1 MPHQAAYAELHCL
14 SNFSFL
20 RGASHAEELV
30 ARAAELGYAA
40 LAITD
45 RNSLAGVV
53 RAHVAAKEHGLH
65 LVIGAE
71 ITPVDAAPIVLLAP
85 NRVAY
90 GRLARLI
97 TRGRLR
103 CRKGACEIRLAD
115 VAELGSG
122 AGLIGIVVPAESHEA
137 TKPRSRAGGG
147 RCPVAA
153 PELAAFAP
161 YGAYRAIFGDDCF
174 LAAELAYDVP
184 DAVRLERLRALSE
197 QTGLPLVAAND
208 VHYHVPERR
217 YLQDVLTCIREKC
230 TLTSAGRRLLAN
242 AERHLRP
249 RDEIARRYA
258 PYHELLQRT
267 VDIARRCTFSLDE
280 LRYEY
285 PHELV
290 PPGVTAHEYLTR
302 LTWAGARERYG
313 RSHGATEPRSHEGED
328 GGDQDVSRLNRLAE
342 GDGAGQT
349 GLSGND
355 ADARDRA
362 LRSDGADASLGRV
375 DSVEHR
381 RGARVTESDG
391 IPALLEDSA
400 RLADGIADAVAAGE
414 SAGVHSDSA
423 VAERAS
429 NGNRP
434 RTTGIDLQ
442 PGEIASVSSSWLRG
456 SAAPWLPSSV
466 RRQLDAE
473 LALIAELKYE
483 HYFLTV
489 WDLVRFA
496 RERGILCQGRGS
508 AANSAVCYC
517 LGVTAVDP
525 ARIDLLFE
533 RFISRERNEPPD
545 IDIDFEHERRE
556 EVFQYIYE
564 KYGRERAAIT
574 AEVISYRPRSAVRD
588 VGKALGLSLDR
599 VDVLAK
605 ALDWWSDEA
614 VPEEALRAAGLDPQ
628 DRTVQM
634 VVRLVRQILGFPRHL
649 SQHVGGF
656 VITETP
662 LCEIV
667 PLENGA
673 MPDRTF
679 IEWDKNDI
687 DALGILK
694 VDCLALGMLTAIGKC
709 FGMLQRHDR
718 REQGT
723 GNREQRGGAG
733 RGHEC
738 RAAQRCYSGWAAQI
752 GKGAEDDGGLSRIGC
767 VAEEHRTSKGCV
779 SAHTTHAGER
789 AIRADQS
796 DATGQRLDPEQHC
809 GGQRAAVATRLFA
822 LSDDCAG
829 VAGRTG
835 DAGDNRGGAGIA
847 ATRFGCTESNRRNR
861 AHIAGTDQEPA
872 AGAVSRDT
880 VPCSLFPV
888 PSSLTDIP
896 PEDPLV
902 YDMICAADT
911 VGVFQ
916 IESRAQV
923 SMLPRLKPRCFYDL
937 VIEVAIVRPGP
948 IQGGMVHPYLRRR
961 DGLEPVWYPSPA
973 VRGVLEKTLG
983 VPLFQE
989 QVMRVAVV
997 AAGFTPGE
1005 ADQLRRSMAAWGRGG
1020 KIESFQ
1026 IRLIQGMLANGY
1038 PPAFAEQIFKQI
1050 RGFGEYGFPESHA
1063 ASFAL
1068 LVYVSA
1074 WLKRYHPAAFT
1085 GAILNS
1091 LPMGF
1096 YAPAQLVRDAL
1107 RHGVVVLPVDVG
1119 RSGWDCSLEERD
1131 RGIEGSRDRGED
1143 ALDRSG
1149 TRSQPS
1155 IPCPLDPLIPAV
1167 VTALRLGLRLIRGLS
1182 AEKVRGIEAAQR
1194 EGGITSIHALARRP
1208 DVSRETLLRL
1218 AAADAFRSL
1227 GLSRRAALWEIL
1239 ALDDHP
1245 APLFAEMEPSE
1256 PPANLPVMPMDEVV
1270 VQDYDALGLSL
1281 NAHPIGLVREELT
1294 ALKVS
1299 PCERLLSARARQRIA
1314 VAGLVT
1320 HRQRPGTAK
1329 GLVFMTL
1336 EDETGTA
1343 NLIIRPQVW
1352 DRDRR
1357 VGRGKVALIAAGVV
1371 ERVGA
1376 VIHVQVTRL
1385 SDLSAQI
1392 APVRAKSRDFH

>member
-1 MPHQAAYAELHCL
+1 M
-14 SNFSFL
+14 FL
-20 RGASHAEELV
+20 
-30 ARAAELGYAA
+30 
-40 LAITD
+40 
-45 RNSLAGVV
+45 
-53 RAHVAAKEHGLH
+53 
-65 LVIGAE
+65 
-71 ITPVDAAPIVLLAP
+71 
-85 NRVAY
+85 
-90 GRLARLI
+90 
-97 TRGRLR
+97 
-103 CRKGACEIRLAD
+103 
-115 VAELGSG
+115 
-122 AGLIGIVVPAESHEA
+122 
-137 TKPRSRAGGG
+137 
-147 RCPVAA
+147 
-153 PELAAFAP
+153 
-161 YGAYRAIFGDDCF
+161 
-174 LAAELAYDVP
+174 
-184 DAVRLERLRALSE
+184 
-197 QTGLPLVAAND
+197 
-208 VHYHVPERR
+208 
-217 YLQDVLTCIREKC
+217 
-230 TLTSAGRRLLAN
+230 
-242 AERHLRP
+242 
-249 RDEIARRYA
+249 
-258 PYHELLQRT
+258 
-267 VDIARRCTFSLDE
+267 
-280 LRYEY
+280 
-285 PHELV
+285 
-290 PPGVTAHEYLTR
+290 
-302 LTWAGARERYG
+302 
-313 RSHGATEPRSHEGED
+313 
-328 GGDQDVSRLNRLAE
+328 
-342 GDGAGQT
+342 
-349 GLSGND
+349 
-355 ADARDRA
+355 
-362 LRSDGADASLGRV
+362 
-375 DSVEHR
+375 
-381 RGARVTESDG
+381 
-391 IPALLEDSA
+391 
-400 RLADGIADAVAAGE
+400 
-414 SAGVHSDSA
+414 
-423 VAERAS
+423 
-429 NGNRP
+429 
-434 RTTGIDLQ
+434 
-442 PGEIASVSSSWLRG
+442 
-456 SAAPWLPSSV
+456 
-466 RRQLDAE
+466 
-473 LALIAELKYE
+473 
-483 HYFLTV
+483 
-489 WDLVRFA
+489 
-496 RERGILCQGRGS
+496 
-508 AANSAVCYC
+508 
-517 LGVTAVDP
+517 
-525 ARIDLLFE
+525 
-533 RFISRERNEPPD
+533 
-545 IDIDFEHERRE
+545 
-556 EVFQYIYE
+556 
-564 KYGRERAAIT
+564 
-574 AEVISYRPRSAVRD
+574 
-588 VGKALGLSLDR
+588 
-599 VDVLAK
+599 
-605 ALDWWSDEA
+605 
-614 VPEEALRAAGLDPQ
+614 
-628 DRTVQM
+628 
-634 VVRLVRQILGFPRHL
+634 FPR
-649 SQHVGGF
+649 
-656 VITETP
+656 
-662 LCEIV
+662 
-667 PLENGA
+667 
-673 MPDRTF
+673 
-679 IEWDKNDI
+679 
-687 DALGILK
+687 
-694 VDCLALGMLTAIGKC
+694 
-709 FGMLQRHDR
+709 
-718 REQGT
+718 
-723 GNREQRGGAG
+723 
-733 RGHEC
+733 
-738 RAAQRCYSGWAAQI
+738 
-752 GKGAEDDGGLSRIGC
+752 
-767 VAEEHRTSKGCV
+767 
-779 SAHTTHAGER
+779 
-789 AIRADQS
+789 
-796 DATGQRLDPEQHC
+796 
-809 GGQRAAVATRLFA
+809 
-822 LSDDCAG
+822 
-829 VAGRTG
+829 
-835 DAGDNRGGAGIA
+835 
-847 ATRFGCTESNRRNR
+847 
-861 AHIAGTDQEPA
+861 
-872 AGAVSRDT
+872 
-880 VPCSLFPV
+880 
-888 PSSLTDIP
+888 SLTDVP

-916 IESRAQV
+916 IESRAQM
-923 SMLPRLKPRCFYDL
+923 SMLPRLKPLCFYDL

-1149 TRSQPS
+1149 TCSQPS